1 MGRTSDT
8 REKLLTAAIELIWA
22 SSFGAISVD
31 QICEHAGVKKGSFY
45 HFFPSKE
52 DLALEAFEA
61 HWSEDIQPLFAD
73 AFDPKLAPR
82 ERIRRWCDAMYAEQ
96 KERFDDCGHVPGC
109 PFTSIGSE
117 MGTQSE
123 RMRAKAE
130 ELLERGMIHLER
142 ALRDG
147 KRDGSFRIDDP
158 RTTARIVGTLALGA
172 MLRAKIQNDPEELR
186 ALAPQVLGLLGAKP
200 TPKKRARAGAA
211 ASSTRERRRTRPSK
225 TSPIES

>member
-8 REKLLTAAIELIWA
+8 REKLLAAAIELIWA
-22 SSFGAISVD
+22 NSFGAISVD
-31 QICEHAGVKKGSFY
+31 QICEQAGVKKGSFY

-52 DLALEAFEA
+52 DLAIEAFEA
-61 HWSEDIQPLFAD
+61 HWSRDIQPLQAA
-73 AFDPKLAPR
+73 AFDPKIAPR
-82 ERIRRWCDAMYAEQ
+82 ERIRRWCQAIYTKQ
-96 KERFDDCGHVPGC
+96 KKRFDDCGHVPGC

-130 ELLERGMIHLER
+130 ELLERGRIPLER

-158 RTTARIVGTLALGA
+158 RATAHVVGTLALGT
-172 MLRAKIQNDPEELR
+172 MLNAKIHNDPEELR
-186 ALAPQVLGLLGAKP
+186 RLAPEVLHLLGSKTVSKP
-200 TPKKRARAGAA
+200 RARRAPRKINKPQSA
-211 ASSTRERRRTRPSK
+211 
-225 TSPIES
+225 IES